1 MLQFFRE
8 LLSTNTNQANNNQH
22 YSSDSVS
29 ENTER
34 KIQLATC
41 ALFLEVAHADDN
53 FDPAEQDILISIMTK
68 MFDLNEAEVDE
79 LIKQSNEI
87 IRESVSLYE
96 FTDVINEHFD
106 KDERYEIIKN
116 LWRLILA
123 DEKINKYEEH
133 FVRTISNNFHLEH
146 KDMIA
151 AKLEIKEEL
160 GL

>member
-8 LLSTNTNQANNNQH
+8 LLSTNTNQDNNKQH

-29 ENTER
+29 ESTER
-34 KIQLATC
+34 KLQLATC

-53 FDPAEQDILISIMTK
+53 FDPSEKKVLISLMKK
-68 MFDLNEAEVDE
+68 MFDLKEDEVNE
-79 LIKQSNEI
+79 LIKQSDEI
-87 IRESVSLYE
+87 ISESVSLYE

-106 KDERYEIIKN
+106 KEEKYEIIKN

-160 GL
+160 GI